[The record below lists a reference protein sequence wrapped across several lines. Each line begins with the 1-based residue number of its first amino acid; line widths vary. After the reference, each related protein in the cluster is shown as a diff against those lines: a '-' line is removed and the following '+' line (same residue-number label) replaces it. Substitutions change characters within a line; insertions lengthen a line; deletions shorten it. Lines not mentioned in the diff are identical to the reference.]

1 MVFIFYFSI
10 FHNPLSTEKNKK
22 LTSSIWLESLLNI
35 FLKKSVSERNVYSNR
50 FWDIAVRM

>member
-35 FLKKSVSERNVYSNR
+35 FLKKSVNERNVYSNR
-50 FWDIAVRM
+50 FRDIAVRM